1 MHLPT
6 ALAMVVVV
14 LFVIPVVIALATHR
28 LKLVLPIAFLV
39 TAGAAFWVWTDL
51 GEPQV
56 QVLEAIVSVDG
67 NQLVVSYVGSEC
79 EDQRSVSADEGETSV
94 RVKVVARSFASGC
107 SDVGVHRQVSI
118 TLDRPLGSRGVVN
131 VGCTPDRIG
140 CEKLLTPP
148 T

>member
-6 ALAMVVVV
+6 ALAMVVIV

-28 LKLVLPIAFLV
+28 LTIVLPIALV
-39 TAGAAFWVWTDL
+39 VTGGASFWVWTDL

-56 QVLEAIVSVDG
+56 LGAIEAVEG

-79 EDQRSVSADEGETSV
+79 EDQRSVSVDEGETSV